1 MVRKLSQAVIDRL
14 MKKYKKQMGT
24 RVGDSKQ
31 IAKALKSGAKV
42 GDSKQFAKAI
52 AGGTKIPTYAK
63 KGGHVRKKTKK
74 KK

>member
-24 RVGDSKQ
+24 KVGDSKQ
-31 IAKALKSGAKV
+31 IAKAIRGGAKV
-42 GDSKQFAKAI
+42 
-52 AGGTKIPTYAK
+52 PTFAK

-74 KK
+74 K

>member
-1 MVRKLSQAVIDRL
+1 MARKLSDAVIKRL
-14 MKKYKKQMGT
+14 MKKYRTQK
-24 RVGDSKQ
+24 
-31 IAKALKSGAKV
+31 GAKV
-42 GDSKQFAKAI
+42 GDPKRIAKAI

>member
-14 MKKYKKQMGT
+14 IKKYKK
-24 RVGDSKQ
+24 R
-31 IAKALKSGAKV
+31 LGAKV

>member
-1 MVRKLSQAVIDRL
+1 MSRKLSQAVIDRL
-14 MKKYKKQMGT
+14 MKKYKKRM
-24 RVGDSKQ
+24 
-31 IAKALKSGAKV
+31 GAKV

-52 AGGTKIPTYAK
+52 AGGTRIPTYAK

>member
-1 MVRKLSQAVIDRL
+1 MNRKLSQAVIDRL
-14 MKKYKKQMGT
+14 MKKYKKKMG
-24 RVGDSKQ
+24 S
-31 IAKALKSGAKV
+31 KV
-42 GDSKQFAKAI
+42 GDIKSFQKAL